1 VRKISVC
8 CPCVSSKISEV
19 CVQGLKELSYL
30 LPGASRS
37 LQMFY
42 FLCSWGISVLCTRS
56 KSTIQCIIEDVNCEM
71 CVRSLSIILC
81 VARDFQLCV
90 RSEYLMCCQG
100 TSRNSARSL
109 SAIILVLKDIPGMS
123 TKSLYATLEPFCTRA
138 ILLCSVEYPVN
149 VTKL

>member
-1 VRKISVC
+1 MCLQRSPRSVFKVSKNYLIC
-8 CPCVSSKISEV
+8 C
-19 CVQGLKELSYL
+19 QGLPEVSKC
-30 LPGASRS
+30 
-37 LQMFY
+37 FI

-56 KSTIQCIIEDVNCEM
+56 KSTIQCVIEDVNCEM

-138 ILLCSVEYPVN
+138 ILLCSVEYPVH